1 MRLARLSL
9 PLCFSVFLLAQAPLN
24 LRNMD
29 LDAIDTTCK
38 ACDDFYQYSVGKWL
52 TDHPIPA
59 NQSRWGKR
67 WAGAD
72 QNLVVLKSV
81 MDDLATTNPKPGTDL
96 RLLGDFKA
104 ACMDTAAIDAL
115 GARPLERIL
124 KRIQAITER
133 PSLDRRSMCR
143 NSKERTMLGP
153 LVDFT
158 THVNYFV
165 RRQGFPARH
174 RDADQ
179 KTYRSVLS
187 TGLPSPE
194 PIKPSIGRQILRRR
208 YLVTR
213 V

>member
-96 RLLGDFKA
+96 RLLGDFNT

-124 KRIQAITER
+124 KRIQAITDRAGLGREIAR
-133 PSLDRRSMCR
+133 LDLNTLQPFSVPRRKQLALCSL
-143 NSKERTMLGP
+143 P
-153 LVDFT
+153 APIAT
-158 THVNYFV
+158 TH
-165 RRQGFPARH
+165 A
-174 RDADQ
+174 
-179 KTYRSVLS
+179 
-187 TGLPSPE
+187 SP
-194 PIKPSIGRQILRRR
+194 
-208 YLVTR
+208 
-213 V
+213 